1 MVYNAWTDSLAEA
14 DLNEGDSN
22 MERVEVTWKKTV
34 IVWWSYVWRC
44 TVFGAILGFVLGFIG
59 GLVASMLGQ
68 GEASAMVGFVLGYL
82 GGIPVSI
89 YVMKKILEK
98 QYAGWSVALV
108 SDVQEDQEVL
118 V

>member
-1 MVYNAWTDSLAEA
+1 
-14 DLNEGDSN
+14 
-22 MERVEVTWKKTV
+22 
-34 IVWWSYVWRC
+34 
-44 TVFGAILGFVLGFIG
+44 
-59 GLVASMLGQ
+59 MLGQ
-68 GEASAMVGFVLGYL
+68 GEASAMVGGVLGYL
-82 GGIPVSI
+82 GGFPVSI